1 LSQGKDHRSNVRRW
15 ICGGLHK
22 PTLARAAGAWPPRAR
37 NQIWNWPANSLILV
51 TGDVPGLGDRT
62 GRILMA
68 AKNWNLEPGLAQGTG
83 WGWILAYGILLAIV
97 GIVALLEP
105 LATGLATGLFI
116 GFVLLSGGVLGL
128 AAGFSGKGWRS
139 RWLDIVLGLL
149 SLALGL
155 LVLWHPFAGAFSL
168 VWFIAVW
175 LIVGGALEISTGLG
189 GAHHR
194 GWLVFLG
201 LIDIALGV
209 ILFFAGPAS
218 ALIFLAFIIGTSF
231 IFRGV
236 FLCIFALRLRKLA
249 D

>member
-1 LSQGKDHRSNVRRW
+1 
-15 ICGGLHK
+15 
-22 PTLARAAGAWPPRAR
+22 
-37 NQIWNWPANSLILV
+37 
-51 TGDVPGLGDRT
+51 
-62 GRILMA
+62 MA